1 MLLYAIWKRCM
12 NILLLCLAYRFETN
26 QEWVKTIPLSHD
38 AGEVTEMGL
47 RAVQYL
53 QHVVDDVE
61 FYDRLTPDQVV
72 HHGVIHIMHHDIT
85 QNHDETLQN
94 ITHLSRLQDTRS
106 TAHTHTHEK
115 KHLHVK
121 LAP

>member
-1 MLLYAIWKRCM
+1 M

-38 AGEVTEMGL
+38 AGDVTEMGL

-61 FYDRLTPDQVV
+61 FDDRLATDQVV
-72 HHGVIHIMHHDIT
+72 HHGVVDVVHHGVT
-85 QNHDETLQN
+85 EH
-94 ITHLSRLQDTRS
+94 HY
-106 TAHTHTHEK
+106 
-115 KHLHVK
+115 
-121 LAP
+121 